1 MRTHGDDV
9 AEILHLLGVR
19 PVWNPDTRR
28 VTGIEVVPLE
38 QLGRPRID
46 VVVRISGF
54 FRDAFPHLVTL
65 IDDAVTTVAALDE
78 SDDDNFLRKHVRADG
93 QRLADELGDHA
104 WRRCTARVFGSAPG
118 SYGAGLLELI
128 DARNWRDD
136 ADLAAVYEAWGG
148 HAYGAGLEGVQARG
162 AVRDCFA
169 RIEVAVKNID
179 NREHDLFDSD
189 GYFQYHGGMVA
200 AVRALSGRDPKAW
213 VGDSADPARVR
224 ALSLAEEARRV
235 FRSRVTNPR
244 WIGAMMR
251 HGYKGAFEL
260 AATVDYL
267 FGYDATT
274 GVVDD
279 WMYEAVA
286 DKYVRDPD
294 VGEFL
299 RRSNPWAL
307 HAMTERLLE
316 AAERGL
322 WAQPD
327 AETLEALRGELLD
340 VEAQLEEA
348 GDPA

>member
-1 MRTHGDDV
+1 
-9 AEILHLLGVR
+9 VR
-19 PVWNPDTRR
+19 PVWDPDTRR
-28 VTGIEVVPLE
+28 VTGIDVVPLAE
-38 QLGRPRID
+38 LGRPRID

-54 FRDAFPHLVTL
+54 FRDAFPHLVAL
-65 IDDAVTTVAALDE
+65 IDDAVTTVAALEE
-78 SDDDNFLRKHVRADG
+78 SDDDNFLRKHVRADAD
-93 QRLADELGDHA
+93 RLSEELGEGA
-104 WRRCTARVFGSAPG
+104 WRRSTARVFGSAPG

-148 HAYGAGLEGVQARG
+148 HAYGAGLDGVESRG

-244 WIGAMMR
+244 WIGAMVR

-286 DKYVRDPD
+286 EKYVRDPD
-294 VGEFL
+294 VGAFL

-316 AAERGL
+316 AAERGM
-322 WAQPD
+322 WAEPKP
-327 AETLEALRGELLD
+327 ETLDALRGELLD